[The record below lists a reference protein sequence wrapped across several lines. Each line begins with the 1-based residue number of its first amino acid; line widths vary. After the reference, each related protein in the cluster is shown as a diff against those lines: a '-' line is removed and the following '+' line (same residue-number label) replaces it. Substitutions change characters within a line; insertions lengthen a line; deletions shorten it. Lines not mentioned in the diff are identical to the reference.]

1 VKKKNK
7 NEYITGYI
15 SLSLFFFFLLIPIF
29 WIIFSSFKEP
39 QFVISRNLWPGWKG
53 FTYLNYIKTLSQED
67 FQLCTMNSIRI
78 SIGTAL
84 LTLLIS
90 SLASYSSSRFRFR
103 FGAPILIPLLSQML
117 PPVLFLIPF
126 FLLMVRLKLLDSTF
140 GLILTHTLLALPFS
154 IWMLKGYFD
163 SIPKDLD
170 EMGMID
176 GCNRLGV
183 LFRIVFPLSAPG
195 LAVVAFFSFITSWG
209 DYMFVSVLSQSK
221 ATTTLTILLQSFISG
236 GAGRR
241 IQWEILSSATVLV
254 LLPTVVLFALLQRWF
269 ISGLTSGA
277 VKE

>member
-1 VKKKNK
+1 MKKKNK

-117 PPVLFLIPF
+117 HQYFSYTILSSNGSFKTLGFNFWINTYTYSSCPPIFD
-126 FLLMVRLKLLDSTF
+126 MD
-140 GLILTHTLLALPFS
+140 A
-154 IWMLKGYFD
+154 KGYFD
-163 SIPKDLD
+163 SIPK
-170 EMGMID
+170 I
-176 GCNRLGV
+176 
-183 LFRIVFPLSAPG
+183 
-195 LAVVAFFSFITSWG
+195 
-209 DYMFVSVLSQSK
+209 
-221 ATTTLTILLQSFISG
+221 
-236 GAGRR
+236 
-241 IQWEILSSATVLV
+241 
-254 LLPTVVLFALLQRWF
+254 
-269 ISGLTSGA
+269 
-277 VKE
+277 